1 MRIGGLLATTIGI
14 AAAGGAAS
22 GGGGNPQP
30 VSFEADVQP
39 IFDENCVT
47 CHQSSGA
54 PQGLVLEDGKSWH
67 SLLHG
72 RSAESKLALV
82 APGRPDESY
91 LFHKLA
97 GTQTRTGSG
106 AQMPPGDPLA
116 PDKVAIVQRW
126 IAAGAPNN

>member
-14 AAAGGAAS
+14 AAAGGVAS
-22 GGGGNPQP
+22 GGGGDPQS

>member
-1 MRIGGLLATTIGI
+1 MRFGGFLATTIGI
-14 AAAGGAAS
+14 AAAGGVAS
-22 GGGGNPQP
+22 GGGGNPPP

-72 RSAESKLALV
+72 RSAESKLPLV

-97 GTQTRTGSG
+97 GSQTRTGSG
-106 AQMPPGDPLA
+106 ARMPPGDPLA
-116 PDKVAIVQRW
+116 PDEVAIVQRW
-126 IAAGAPNN
+126 IAAGALNN

>member
-1 MRIGGLLATTIGI
+1 MKVGGYLAAVICI
-14 AAAGGAAS
+14 AAAAGVAS
-22 GGGGNPQP
+22 GGGGNPRP

-54 PQGLVLEDGKSWH
+54 PQGLVLEDGQSWRK
-67 SLLHG
+67 LLHG

-82 APGRPDESY
+82 APGKPGESY
-91 LFHKLA
+91 LLHKLA
-97 GTQTRTGSG
+97 GTQARTGSG

-126 IAAGAPNN
+126 IAAGALNN

>member
-14 AAAGGAAS
+14 AAAGGVAS
-22 GGGGNPQP
+22 GGGGDPQS

-54 PQGLVLEDGKSWH
+54 PQGLVLEDGKSWRN
-67 SLLHG
+67 LLQG

-82 APGRPDESY
+82 APGKPDESY

-97 GTQTRTGSG
+97 GTQTRSGSG
-106 AQMPPGDPLA
+106 TQMPPGDTLT
-116 PDKVAIVQRW
+116 PDKVAVVQRW